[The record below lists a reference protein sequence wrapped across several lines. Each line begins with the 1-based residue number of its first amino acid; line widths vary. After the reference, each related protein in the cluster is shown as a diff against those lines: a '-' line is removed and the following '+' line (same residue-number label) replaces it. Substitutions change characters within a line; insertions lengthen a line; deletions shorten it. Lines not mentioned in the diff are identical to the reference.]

1 MIAAQAR
8 PSSEIQ
14 MSLLSKKAVV
24 LLLAAVAGFGAMNA
38 QAAKAKE
45 KAVTEKV
52 SMLDGKFSFV
62 LPKGFVGDPLPAG
75 PTGAKGTMYSNDA
88 TKTVVIVAENQIPE
102 GKNVKDNDSAFL
114 DGTVSDFIDAQ
125 RKALPDFNK
134 LSEKSLTRKGNGLG
148 LRQVDSTATQ
158 GGGQTLNTTLLAG
171 SGTRMALVQVI
182 SRASDKSGH
191 DALVKT
197 ILKDK

>member
-1 MIAAQAR
+1 
-8 PSSEIQ
+8 
-14 MSLLSKKAVV
+14 MSLLCKKAAV
-24 LLLAAVAGFGAMNA
+24 LLLAVVAGFGAINA

-62 LPKGFVGDPLPAG
+62 LPNGFVADPLPAG
-75 PTGAKGTMYSNDA
+75 PTGAKGTMYTNQT
-88 TKTVVIVAENQIPE
+88 TKTVVITAENQIPE
-102 GKNVKDNDSAFL
+102 GNDVKDNDSAFL

-134 LSEKSLTRKGNGLG
+134 LSEKSLTQKGNALG

-191 DALVKT
+191 EALVKT
-197 ILKDK
+197 ILKEK

>member
-1 MIAAQAR
+1 
-8 PSSEIQ
+8 

-24 LLLAAVAGFGAMNA
+24 LLLAAVAGFGAVGA

-62 LPKGFVGDPLPAG
+62 LPKGFVSDPLPAG
-75 PTGAKGTMYSNDA
+75 PTGAKGTMYTNQTS
-88 TKTVVIVAENQIPE
+88 KTVVITAENQIPE
-102 GKNVKDNDSAFL
+102 GNNVKDNDSAFL
-114 DGTVSDFIDAQ
+114 DSTVSDFIEGQ

-134 LSEKSLTRKGNGLG
+134 LSEKSLTRKSNGLG

-158 GGGQTLNTTLLAG
+158 GGGQTLNTTLMAG

-191 DALVKT
+191 DALVKA
-197 ILKDK
+197 ILSEK

>member
-1 MIAAQAR
+1 
-8 PSSEIQ
+8 

-24 LLLAAVAGFGAMNA
+24 LLLAAVAGFGAINA

-62 LPKGFVGDPLPAG
+62 LPKGFVGDPLAAG

-102 GKNVKDNDSAFL
+102 GNNVKDNDSTFL

-134 LSEKSLTRKGNGLG
+134 LSEKSLTQKGNGLG
-148 LRQVDSTATQ
+148 LRQVDFTATY
-158 GGGQTLNTTLLAG
+158 
-171 SGTRMALVQVI
+171 SRDFTRVVRGALGYRLSQRYEDDPGDATSHQVFVEI
-182 SRASDKSGH
+182 GRSFVTGF
-191 DALVKT
+191 
-197 ILKDK
+197 